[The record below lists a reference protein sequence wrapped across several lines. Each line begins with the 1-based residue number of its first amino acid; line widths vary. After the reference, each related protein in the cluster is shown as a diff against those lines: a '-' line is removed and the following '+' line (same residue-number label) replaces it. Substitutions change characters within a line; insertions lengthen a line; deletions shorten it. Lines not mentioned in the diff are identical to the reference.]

1 MRAVPLRS
9 IIVVFH
15 RCSQCFRVN
24 PHKLGKLLEAIG
36 LPNKV
41 AAFNQGSELS
51 APNTHEGNELIEF
64 ILALVGFNMRLIEQG
79 KDLRLRS
86 DCRVEAGGV
95 GVFCK
100 CLVVKAHAALIDHGE
115 RFAYF

>member
-15 RCSQCFRVN
+15 RCSQCLRVN

-36 LPNKV
+36 FPNKV
-41 AAFNQGSELS
+41 ATFNQGSELS
-51 APNTHEGNELIEF
+51 APNTHEGNELIEL
-64 ILALVGFNMRLIEQG
+64 ILALVGFNVRLVEQR
-79 KDLRLRS
+79 KNLRLGS
-86 DCRVEAGGV
+86 NCRVEAGGI
-95 GVFCK
+95 GVFRK
-100 CLVVKAHAALIDHGE
+100 RLVVEALAALIDHGE